1 MNEHVHKMR
10 RDSRN
15 RSPGLVVAEPKSFAS
30 QDRHNAVQAVVH
42 LAKQDPMHAFTTAM
56 HIVASQIPDE
66 TSDIAPL
73 ALSLP
78 LDHSRLVGIL
88 HRQTARRMH
97 CFPSATAVRD
107 GGAWVVSADALLGV
121 DPSSVR
127 RWCVLAH
134 TDGDNIDAFWIDPA
148 AEGVRQHPEP
158 AAGRLAPFNAYTF
171 TLDKVRVA
179 ESGRVRLGRA
189 DAPGPILLRL
199 ARVYPAMA
207 SALCCGIGHA
217 TRTVASRDVG
227 TSVRASTYPIA
238 RCRTTERLSRVDA
251 LLLTSEVLLRDI
263 ASDLVKGGA
272 STTARRSVRHLHRL
286 AMDSSIAAISLASRS
301 LPKLSNLD
309 HASLHRY
316 RRDAAATC
324 ALAAS
329 FDTVHALSA

>member
-1 MNEHVHKMR
+1 MNEQIQQIR

-15 RSPGLVVAEPKSFAS
+15 RSLGLVVAETKTFAP
-30 QDRHNAVQAVVH
+30 QDRHNVVQAVLH
-42 LAKQDPMHAFTTAM
+42 LAKQDPMRAFTTAM
-56 HIVASQIPDE
+56 HIVASQIPGE
-66 TSDIAPL
+66 ASDMGQSG
-73 ALSLP
+73 LSLP
-78 LDHSRLVGIL
+78 LDQSRLVGIL

-107 GGAWVVSADALLGV
+107 GDAWVVSADALLGV

-127 RWCVLAH
+127 RWCVLAY
-134 TDGDNIDAFWIDPA
+134 TDSDNIDAFWIDPA
-148 AEGVRQHPEP
+148 AEGVHQHQQPV
-158 AAGRLAPFNAYTF
+158 AGRVAPFNAYTF
-171 TLDKVRVA
+171 TLHKVRVA
-179 ESGRVRLGRA
+179 ESGHVRLGRA

-217 TRTVASRDVG
+217 TRTVAGRHVG
-227 TSVRASTYPIA
+227 TSARASTYPIV

-263 ASDLVKGGA
+263 ANDLVKGGL
-272 STTARRSVRHLHRL
+272 STAARRSVRHLHRV

-301 LPKLSNLD
+301 VPKLSNID

-324 ALAAS
+324 ALAAN